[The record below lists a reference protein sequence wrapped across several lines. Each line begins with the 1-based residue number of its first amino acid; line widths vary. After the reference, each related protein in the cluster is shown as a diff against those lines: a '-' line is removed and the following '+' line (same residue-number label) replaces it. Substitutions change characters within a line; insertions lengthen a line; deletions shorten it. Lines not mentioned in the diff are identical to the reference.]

1 MKNNKLV
8 LSALFTALI
17 CVSTMMIKIPTPLGG
32 YINLGDSLIL
42 LSVWVLP
49 VQYSVMAAGIGS
61 AFADLLSGYVLYA
74 PATLIIKGI
83 MAFVAGAIY
92 KKQNK
97 NFSLL
102 ASAAVAELIMVIG
115 YYAFEGFI
123 YGFGASLINIPA
135 NAIQGVASIIIS
147 LLILKIYKKIRL

>member
-83 MAFVAGAIY
+83 MAFVAGSIY

>member
-17 CVSTMMIKIPTPLGG
+17 CVSTMVIKIPTPLGG

-92 KKQNK
+92 KKQNN
-97 NFSLL
+97 NFALL
-102 ASAAVAELIMVIG
+102 TSAAVAELVMVLG
-115 YYAFEGFI
+115 YYVFEGFI